1 VRRDYYPR
9 KLGRPRHAVASPDGR
24 GRRELRRDHDSW
36 REGLRRAEV
45 DWEPVPEERV
55 RDELFGE
62 RGQPPGFLLVTG
74 EPGSGK
80 SRLLEA
86 WLEHWA
92 KAAPALR
99 LGARVAVLVRLRDLP
114 REEVDTLGT
123 LSDPASL
130 ADRLWTLKLPAP
142 PALADRVRPFHGS
155 TTGRLWEPVWLLD
168 GLDELP
174 AGLLEARFFRL
185 LADLPGRTCVTCRTA
200 VAQSEREKLAG
211 CLAQAEPYEL
221 LPLSP
226 ADQEAFLAGL
236 SGMDE
241 ARAKALHERVRRHPA
256 LRPLAGNPLM
266 LELMAEVAE
275 REELPGSRAEFYR
288 LAIGTMWRRRLAPDT
303 AERLRGPR
311 ETVLTALA
319 ARIELR
325 EVVFGLEHLDAA
337 LASVPTEEREPLR
350 AALRTS
356 GLLRFDARSERAEF
370 LHLTFQ
376 EYYLARKLKEKSVG
390 ATLKERWADPRY
402 EETLALLL
410 ALAVGEG
417 RKAEVD
423 AALRE
428 LIGWGLETHRRD
440 RQTLWDLGRSPLRT
454 VLHVVARAGVALG
467 RFAGTTKLVEEL
479 LSQSPLLRE
488 AVGYDRNTPTCL
500 LVLLARDSDLAV
512 RLAVARNSAAPEEA
526 LIELRDAEDRSIL
539 LSIAGNRAMPPVLLQ
554 SLVETGD
561 PDICA
566 AIAENSSTPKDLLE
580 RFASDQNER
589 VRAAVARNPAAPTV
603 LLASLADDKNDLV
616 RQGVAENPAT
626 PATVLAHLYTDRNPQ
641 VLASL
646 AKRPDMICEVVCSF
660 LFDVHGFV
668 RLSAASNPIL
678 SRDLIN
684 CLSND
689 DDENLRAGVAR
700 NPSTPASVL
709 TRLAQDPSWLV
720 RWSVATNPACPI
732 SSLRQLANDPM
743 PFVPMTLSMNPS
755 LDDQLL
761 LQLAKN
767 ADPITIMGLTAND
780 KTSPAL
786 LAELASHTEPAIRS
800 QVAMSARTLL
810 EDLALYA
817 PAEQADAAPR

>member
-1 VRRDYYPR
+1 MRLDYFPR
-9 KLGRPRHAVASPDGR
+9 KLGRPRRAVPGPDGH
-24 GRRELRRDHDSW
+24 GSRELPRDHDSW
-36 REGLRRAEV
+36 REGVRHAEV
-45 DWEPVPEERV
+45 AWEPVPEERV

-62 RGQPPGFLLVTG
+62 RSPTPGFLLVTG

-86 WLEHWA
+86 WFEQWA
-92 KAAPALR
+92 AAAPALR
-99 LGARVAVLVRLRDLP
+99 LGARVPVLVRLRDLP
-114 REEVDTLGT
+114 RNEVGGLLTE
-123 LSDPASL
+123 SDPESL
-130 ADRLWTLKLPAP
+130 ADRLWKLKLPAP
-142 PALADRVRPFHGS
+142 PAVADRVRPFHGS

-174 AGLLEARFFRL
+174 AGLRDARFFGL
-185 LADLPGRTCVTCRTA
+185 LAHLPGRTCVTCRTA
-200 VAQSEREKLAG
+200 VAQAERERLRG
-211 CLAQAEPYEL
+211 CVTPGREFEL
-221 LPLSP
+221 VPLSP
-226 ADQEAFLAGL
+226 AEQEDFLAGL
-236 SGMDE
+236 PPMDR
-241 ARAKALHERVRRHPA
+241 ARAKSLLERIRGNAA

-266 LELMAEVAE
+266 LELLAEVAE
-275 REELPGSRAEFYR
+275 TEELPASRAAFYR
-288 LAIGTMWRRRLAPDT
+288 RAIATMWTRRLDPDT

-337 LASVPTEEREPLR
+337 LGSVAPEQQAPVCE
-350 AALRTS
+350 ALRTS
-356 GLLRFDARSERAEF
+356 GLLRFDDRNERAEF

-376 EYYLARKLKEKSVG
+376 EYYLARKLKEKPIA
-390 ATLKERWADPRY
+390 ATLRERWADPRY

-410 ALAVGEG
+410 ALAVGDQ
-417 RKAEVD
+417 RTDEVD

-428 LIGWGLETHRRD
+428 LISWGLETHRKD
-440 RQTLWDLGRSPLRT
+440 RQTLWNLGRSPLRT

-566 AIAENSSTPKDLLE
+566 AIAENSSTPQDLLE

-646 AKRPDMICEVVCSF
+646 ARRPDMICEVVCSF
-660 LFDVHGFV
+660 LFDAHGFV
-668 RLSAASNPIL
+668 RSSAASNPIL

-700 NPSTPASVL
+700 NPSTPASLL

-743 PFVPMTLSMNPS
+743 PFVPMILSMNPS

-786 LAELASHTEPAIRS
+786 LAELASHTEPATRS

-817 PAEQADAAPR
+817 PAEQAEPAPR